1 MDGATLEINADALRV
16 KALGITDAHVAAA
29 NKDGAVGTPS
39 LRTLGT
45 GSQQGCAGNDGRLSN
60 TRVPAAAAGGTAWDL
75 ADNEIVGLRP
85 KGYTTGARPGSAA
98 VGRIIYDTDISRPM
112 VWV

>member
-1 MDGATLEINADALRV
+1 MPRRLR
-16 KALGITDAHVAAA
+16 
-29 NKDGAVGTPS
+29 
-39 LRTLGT
+39 
-45 GSQQGCAGNDGRLSN
+45 AGNDGRLSN